1 MNKKINYLENRKES
15 YKTSS
20 NVFIS
25 FKYAFSGISYV
36 LKTSRNF
43 KIQLIFAVTSL
54 IIGFLLKISLSNYV
68 ILIAT
73 IMSVLILEILN
84 TSIESIV
91 DLIVKKEFSFLA
103 KISKDTSAGA
113 VLLASINSVII
124 AVYIFVPKIK
134 LLFESIFW
142 EKVFLSWINTILKK
156 EDYEL
161 PNYIFEKKSFS
172 LGLQII
178 SNKEIASLNK
188 KWMQ

>member
-1 MNKKINYLENRKES
+1 MDKKINSLKNRIES

-20 NVFIS
+20 NLLKS

-54 IIGFLLKISLSNYV
+54 MIGFLLQISQSNYV

-91 DLIVKKEFSFLA
+91 DLVVKKEFSSLA

-124 AVYIFVPKIK
+124 AVYIFIPKIK
-134 LLFESIFW
+134 LLFESI
-142 EKVFLSWINTILKK
+142 
-156 EDYEL
+156 
-161 PNYIFEKKSFS
+161 
-172 LGLQII
+172 
-178 SNKEIASLNK
+178 
-188 KWMQ
+188 

>member
-1 MNKKINYLENRKES
+1 MEKKINSQKNRIES

-20 NVFIS
+20 SVLKS

-43 KIQLIFAVTSL
+43 KIQLIFAFTSL
-54 IIGFLLKISLSNYV
+54 MIGFLLQISQSNYV

-73 IMSVLILEILN
+73 IMSVLILEIFN

-91 DLIVKKEFSFLA
+91 DLVVKKEFSSLA

-134 LLFESIFW
+134 LLFESI
-142 EKVFLSWINTILKK
+142 
-156 EDYEL
+156 
-161 PNYIFEKKSFS
+161 
-172 LGLQII
+172 
-178 SNKEIASLNK
+178 
-188 KWMQ
+188 

>member
-1 MNKKINYLENRKES
+1 MCIRDR

-20 NVFIS
+20 NVLKS

-43 KIQLIFAVTSL
+43 KIQLIFALISL
-54 IIGFLLKISLSNYV
+54 MIGFLLQISLSNYV
-68 ILIAT
+68 LLIAT

-91 DLIVKKEFSFLA
+91 DLVVKEEFSSLA

-134 LLFESIFW
+134 LLF
-142 EKVFLSWINTILKK
+142 
-156 EDYEL
+156 
-161 PNYIFEKKSFS
+161 
-172 LGLQII
+172 
-178 SNKEIASLNK
+178 
-188 KWMQ
+188 

>member
-1 MNKKINYLENRKES
+1 MDKKINSLKNRIES

-20 NVFIS
+20 NLLKS

-54 IIGFLLKISLSNYV
+54 MIGFLLQISQINYV

-91 DLIVKKEFSFLA
+91 DLVVKKEFSSFA

-134 LLFESIFW
+134 LLFESI
-142 EKVFLSWINTILKK
+142 
-156 EDYEL
+156 
-161 PNYIFEKKSFS
+161 
-172 LGLQII
+172 
-178 SNKEIASLNK
+178 
-188 KWMQ
+188 

>member
-1 MNKKINYLENRKES
+1 MDKKINSLKNRIES

-20 NVFIS
+20 NVFQS

-54 IIGFLLKISLSNYV
+54 IIGFLLQISQINYV

-91 DLIVKKEFSFLA
+91 DLVVKKEFSSLA

-113 VLLASINSVII
+113 VLLATINSVII
-124 AVYIFVPKIK
+124 ALYIFVPQIK
-134 LLFESIFW
+134 LLFESI
-142 EKVFLSWINTILKK
+142 
-156 EDYEL
+156 
-161 PNYIFEKKSFS
+161 
-172 LGLQII
+172 
-178 SNKEIASLNK
+178 
-188 KWMQ
+188 

>member
-1 MNKKINYLENRKES
+1 MGKKIKSLKNRIES

-20 NVFIS
+20 NVLIS

-43 KIQLIFAVTSL
+43 KIQLIFGVISL
-54 IIGFLLKISLSNYV
+54 MIGFLLQISQSNYV

-91 DLIVKKEFSFLA
+91 DLVVKKEFSSLA

-134 LLFESIFW
+134 FLFESI
-142 EKVFLSWINTILKK
+142 
-156 EDYEL
+156 
-161 PNYIFEKKSFS
+161 
-172 LGLQII
+172 
-178 SNKEIASLNK
+178 
-188 KWMQ
+188 

>member
-1 MNKKINYLENRKES
+1 MDKKINFLKNRIES

-20 NVFIS
+20 NVLKS
-25 FKYAFSGISYV
+25 FKYAFSGIGYV

-43 KIQLIFAVTSL
+43 KIQLIFAFTSL
-54 IIGFLLKISLSNYV
+54 IIGFFLQISLSNYV

-84 TSIESIV
+84 TSMESII
-91 DLIVKKEFSFLA
+91 DLVVKKEFSSLA

-134 LLFESIFW
+134 LLF
-142 EKVFLSWINTILKK
+142 
-156 EDYEL
+156 
-161 PNYIFEKKSFS
+161 
-172 LGLQII
+172 
-178 SNKEIASLNK
+178 
-188 KWMQ
+188 

>member
-1 MNKKINYLENRKES
+1 MDKKINSLKNRIES

-20 NVFIS
+20 NLLKS
-25 FKYAFSGISYV
+25 FKYAFNGISYV

-54 IIGFLLKISLSNYV
+54 MIGFLLQISQSNYV

-91 DLIVKKEFSFLA
+91 DLVMKKEFSSLA
-103 KISKDTSAGA
+103 KIAKDTSAGT

-134 LLFESIFW
+134 LLF
-142 EKVFLSWINTILKK
+142 
-156 EDYEL
+156 
-161 PNYIFEKKSFS
+161 
-172 LGLQII
+172 
-178 SNKEIASLNK
+178 
-188 KWMQ
+188 

>member
-1 MNKKINYLENRKES
+1 MEKKINSLKNRRES

-20 NVFIS
+20 NVLIS
-25 FKYAFSGISYV
+25 FKSAFSGISYV

-43 KIQLIFAVTSL
+43 KIQLFFAVTSL
-54 IIGFLLKISLSNYV
+54 MIGFLLHITQSNYV

-91 DLIVKKEFSFLA
+91 DLVVKKEFSSLA

-134 LLFESIFW
+134 FLFESI
-142 EKVFLSWINTILKK
+142 
-156 EDYEL
+156 
-161 PNYIFEKKSFS
+161 
-172 LGLQII
+172 
-178 SNKEIASLNK
+178 
-188 KWMQ
+188 

>member
-1 MNKKINYLENRKES
+1 MKKKINYLKNRIDS

-20 NVFIS
+20 NVLKS

-36 LKTSRNF
+36 FKTSSNL

-68 ILIAT
+68 FMIAT

-91 DLIVKKEFSFLA
+91 DLIVNKEFSRLA

-134 LLFESIFW
+134 LLLKSI
-142 EKVFLSWINTILKK
+142 
-156 EDYEL
+156 
-161 PNYIFEKKSFS
+161 
-172 LGLQII
+172 
-178 SNKEIASLNK
+178 
-188 KWMQ
+188 

>member
-1 MNKKINYLENRKES
+1 MDKKINSLKNRIES
-15 YKTSS
+15 YKISS
-20 NVFIS
+20 NLLKS

-43 KIQLIFAVTSL
+43 KIQLIFAFTSL
-54 IIGFLLKISLSNYV
+54 MFGFLLKISQSNYV

-91 DLIVKKEFSFLA
+91 DLIVKKEFNSLA

-134 LLFESIFW
+134 FLFESI
-142 EKVFLSWINTILKK
+142 
-156 EDYEL
+156 
-161 PNYIFEKKSFS
+161 
-172 LGLQII
+172 
-178 SNKEIASLNK
+178 
-188 KWMQ
+188 

>member
-1 MNKKINYLENRKES
+1 MDKKINSLKNRIES

-20 NVFIS
+20 NVLKS

-43 KIQLIFAVTSL
+43 KIQLIFAFTSL
-54 IIGFLLKISLSNYV
+54 MIGFLLQISQSNYV

-91 DLIVKKEFSFLA
+91 DLVVKKEYSTLA

-124 AVYIFVPKIK
+124 AVYIFTPKLK
-134 LLFESIFW
+134 LL
-142 EKVFLSWINTILKK
+142 L
-156 EDYEL
+156 
-161 PNYIFEKKSFS
+161 
-172 LGLQII
+172 
-178 SNKEIASLNK
+178 
-188 KWMQ
+188 

>member
-1 MNKKINYLENRKES
+1 MDQKINSLKNRIES

-20 NVFIS
+20 NLLKS

-43 KIQLIFAVTSL
+43 KIQLIFAITSL
-54 IIGFLLKISLSNYV
+54 MIGFLLQISQSNYV

-91 DLIVKKEFSFLA
+91 DLVVKKEFSSLA
-103 KISKDTSAGA
+103 KIAKDTSAGA

-134 LLFESIFW
+134 
-142 EKVFLSWINTILKK
+142 FLI
-156 EDYEL
+156 E
-161 PNYIFEKKSFS
+161 YI
-172 LGLQII
+172 
-178 SNKEIASLNK
+178 
-188 KWMQ
+188 

>member
-1 MNKKINYLENRKES
+1 MKKKINYLEKRKEA

-20 NVFIS
+20 NVSIS
-25 FKYAFSGISYV
+25 FKHAVSGISYV

-54 IIGFLLKISLSNYV
+54 MIGFLLQISQSNYV

-91 DLIVKKEFSFLA
+91 DLVVKKEFSSLA

-134 LLFESIFW
+134 FLFESI
-142 EKVFLSWINTILKK
+142 
-156 EDYEL
+156 
-161 PNYIFEKKSFS
+161 
-172 LGLQII
+172 
-178 SNKEIASLNK
+178 
-188 KWMQ
+188 

>member
-1 MNKKINYLENRKES
+1 MDKKINSLKNRIES

-20 NVFIS
+20 NVLKS

-54 IIGFLLKISLSNYV
+54 MIGFLLKISQSNYL

-91 DLIVKKEFSFLA
+91 DLVVKKEFSGLA

-134 LLFESIFW
+134 LLF
-142 EKVFLSWINTILKK
+142 
-156 EDYEL
+156 
-161 PNYIFEKKSFS
+161 
-172 LGLQII
+172 
-178 SNKEIASLNK
+178 
-188 KWMQ
+188 

>member
-1 MNKKINYLENRKES
+1 MDKKINSLKNRIES

-20 NVFIS
+20 NVLKS
-25 FKYAFSGISYV
+25 FKYAFNGISYL

-54 IIGFLLKISLSNYV
+54 MIGFLLQISQSNYV

-91 DLIVKKEFSFLA
+91 DLVVKKEFSSLA

-134 LLFESIFW
+134 FLFESI
-142 EKVFLSWINTILKK
+142 
-156 EDYEL
+156 
-161 PNYIFEKKSFS
+161 
-172 LGLQII
+172 
-178 SNKEIASLNK
+178 
-188 KWMQ
+188 

>member
-1 MNKKINYLENRKES
+1 MGKKINSLKSRIES

-20 NVFIS
+20 NILKS

-54 IIGFLLKISLSNYV
+54 IIGFLLQISQSNYI

-91 DLIVKKEFSFLA
+91 DLVVKKEFSFLA
-103 KISKDTSAGA
+103 KIAKDTSAGA

-124 AVYIFVPKIK
+124 AIYIFVPKIK
-134 LLFESIFW
+134 FLF
-142 EKVFLSWINTILKK
+142 
-156 EDYEL
+156 
-161 PNYIFEKKSFS
+161 
-172 LGLQII
+172 
-178 SNKEIASLNK
+178 
-188 KWMQ
+188 

>member
-1 MNKKINYLENRKES
+1 MERKINYLKNRIDS

-20 NVFIS
+20 NVLKS

-43 KIQLIFAVTSL
+43 KIQLIFAVTIL
-54 IIGFLLKISLSNYV
+54 LIGFLLKISQSNYV

-91 DLIVKKEFSFLA
+91 DLVVKKEFSSLA

-124 AVYIFVPKIK
+124 ALYIFVPKITF
-134 LLFESIFW
+134 LFESI
-142 EKVFLSWINTILKK
+142 
-156 EDYEL
+156 
-161 PNYIFEKKSFS
+161 
-172 LGLQII
+172 
-178 SNKEIASLNK
+178 
-188 KWMQ
+188 

>member
-1 MNKKINYLENRKES
+1 MAKKIYSLKNRIES

-20 NVFIS
+20 NILKS

-36 LKTSRNF
+36 LNTSRNF
-43 KIQLIFAVTSL
+43 KIQLIFAVTIL
-54 IIGFLLKISLSNYV
+54 MIGFLLQISQSNYV

-91 DLIVKKEFSFLA
+91 DLVVKKEFSSLA

-134 LLFESIFW
+134 LLFESI
-142 EKVFLSWINTILKK
+142 
-156 EDYEL
+156 
-161 PNYIFEKKSFS
+161 
-172 LGLQII
+172 
-178 SNKEIASLNK
+178 
-188 KWMQ
+188 

>member
-1 MNKKINYLENRKES
+1 MDKNINSQKNRIES
-15 YKTSS
+15 YKISR
-20 NVFIS
+20 NVLKS

-54 IIGFLLKISLSNYV
+54 TIGFLLQISQSNYV

-91 DLIVKKEFSFLA
+91 DLVVKKEFSRLA

-134 LLFESIFW
+134 LLFES
-142 EKVFLSWINTILKK
+142 T
-156 EDYEL
+156 
-161 PNYIFEKKSFS
+161 
-172 LGLQII
+172 
-178 SNKEIASLNK
+178 
-188 KWMQ
+188 

>member
-1 MNKKINYLENRKES
+1 MDKKINSLKNRIES

-20 NVFIS
+20 NVLKS

-43 KIQLIFAVTSL
+43 KIQIIFAVISL
-54 IIGFLLKISLSNYV
+54 MIGFLLQISQSNYV

-73 IMSVLILEILN
+73 VMSVLILEILN

-91 DLIVKKEFSFLA
+91 DLVVKKEFSSLA

-134 LLFESIFW
+134 LLFESI
-142 EKVFLSWINTILKK
+142 
-156 EDYEL
+156 
-161 PNYIFEKKSFS
+161 
-172 LGLQII
+172 
-178 SNKEIASLNK
+178 
-188 KWMQ
+188 

>member
-1 MNKKINYLENRKES
+1 MKKKINSLKNRIES

-20 NVFIS
+20 NVLKS

-43 KIQLIFAVTSL
+43 KIQLIFAVISL
-54 IIGFLLKISLSNYV
+54 MIGFLLQISPSNYV

-73 IMSVLILEILN
+73 IMSVLELEILN

-91 DLIVKKEFSFLA
+91 DLVVKKEFSSLA

-134 LLFESIFW
+134 LLFEFI
-142 EKVFLSWINTILKK
+142 
-156 EDYEL
+156 
-161 PNYIFEKKSFS
+161 
-172 LGLQII
+172 
-178 SNKEIASLNK
+178 
-188 KWMQ
+188 

>member
-1 MNKKINYLENRKES
+1 MDKKINSLKNRIES
-15 YKTSS
+15 YKTSI
-20 NVFIS
+20 NVFKS

-36 LKTSRNF
+36 LITSRNF

-54 IIGFLLKISLSNYV
+54 LIGFLLQISQSNYV

-91 DLIVKKEFSFLA
+91 DLVVKKEFSSLA

-134 LLFESIFW
+134 LLFESI
-142 EKVFLSWINTILKK
+142 
-156 EDYEL
+156 
-161 PNYIFEKKSFS
+161 
-172 LGLQII
+172 
-178 SNKEIASLNK
+178 
-188 KWMQ
+188 

>member
-1 MNKKINYLENRKES
+1 MDKKVKSLKNRKES

-20 NVFIS
+20 NVLKS
-25 FKYAFSGISYV
+25 FKYAFSGIGYV

-43 KIQLIFAVTSL
+43 KIQLIFAFTSL
-54 IIGFLLKISLSNYV
+54 MIGFLLQISQSNYV

-91 DLIVKKEFSFLA
+91 DLVVKKEFSSFA

-113 VLLASINSVII
+113 VLLASVNSVII

-134 LLFESIFW
+134 LLFESI
-142 EKVFLSWINTILKK
+142 
-156 EDYEL
+156 
-161 PNYIFEKKSFS
+161 
-172 LGLQII
+172 
-178 SNKEIASLNK
+178 
-188 KWMQ
+188 

>member
-1 MNKKINYLENRKES
+1 MGKKINSLKNRIES

-20 NVFIS
+20 NVLKS

-54 IIGFLLKISLSNYV
+54 MIGFLLEISQSNFV

-91 DLIVKKEFSFLA
+91 DLVVKKEFSSLA

-124 AVYIFVPKIK
+124 ALYIFVPKIK
-134 LLFESIFW
+134 LFLVSI
-142 EKVFLSWINTILKK
+142 
-156 EDYEL
+156 
-161 PNYIFEKKSFS
+161 
-172 LGLQII
+172 
-178 SNKEIASLNK
+178 
-188 KWMQ
+188 

>member
-1 MNKKINYLENRKES
+1 MDKKINSLKNRMES

-20 NVFIS
+20 NVLKS

-43 KIQLIFAVTSL
+43 KIQLIFAVISL
-54 IIGFLLKISLSNYV
+54 MIGFLLQISQSNYI

-91 DLIVKKEFSFLA
+91 DLVVKKEFSSLA

-134 LLFESIFW
+134 FLFEFI
-142 EKVFLSWINTILKK
+142 
-156 EDYEL
+156 
-161 PNYIFEKKSFS
+161 
-172 LGLQII
+172 
-178 SNKEIASLNK
+178 
-188 KWMQ
+188 

>member
-1 MNKKINYLENRKES
+1 MDKKINSLKNRIES

-20 NVFIS
+20 NVLKS
-25 FKYAFSGISYV
+25 FKYALSGISYV

-43 KIQLIFAVTSL
+43 KIQLIFAVASL
-54 IIGFLLKISLSNYV
+54 MIGFLLQISQSNYV
-68 ILIAT
+68 ILIAA

-91 DLIVKKEFSFLA
+91 DLVVKKEFSSLA

-134 LLFESIFW
+134 LLFESI
-142 EKVFLSWINTILKK
+142 
-156 EDYEL
+156 
-161 PNYIFEKKSFS
+161 
-172 LGLQII
+172 
-178 SNKEIASLNK
+178 
-188 KWMQ
+188 

>member
-1 MNKKINYLENRKES
+1 MEKKINSLKNRIES

-20 NVFIS
+20 DVLKS
-25 FKYAFSGISYV
+25 FKYAFSGINYV

-54 IIGFLLKISLSNYV
+54 MIGVLLQISQSNFV

-91 DLIVKKEFSFLA
+91 DLVVKKEFSSLA

-134 LLFESIFW
+134 LLLESI
-142 EKVFLSWINTILKK
+142 
-156 EDYEL
+156 
-161 PNYIFEKKSFS
+161 
-172 LGLQII
+172 
-178 SNKEIASLNK
+178 
-188 KWMQ
+188 